1 MSKKTFAIITLIA
14 VLLLNLEGIVNAL
27 KVKAQTETLIEV
39 PLPSPKDLDSVL
51 EQEPAVYE
59 NIDSPEYWGEVMVC
73 STGIYQKITSWI
85 NTALSVVLNPVCQM
99 LGRTLSFLGIGGT
112 AISGECII
120 NTGGAD
126 TTQQCKEWVAKKKA
140 TLKAKMA
147 EMTKLLLRIAVKT
160 FMDRLVSNAV
170 DWISGRTT
178 GDPQFVTNWRQFFG
192 DVMDE
197 AFGRFIENS
206 PFSELCEPFR
216 YLVRVGTTLPG
227 KPPFPTCTLSRVVS
241 NIESFYDN
249 FSNGGWLAFE
259 ESFYPWNNAFGAY
272 LMTQESLKNELSE
285 SQQEAEKK
293 TQSGYKPTEWCI
305 KTKKDPATGQEICVE
320 KVVSIPGEAKSDLT
334 SKVLTNQ
341 LEKSDSYFLTSADL
355 KGYSEM
361 IAQALISRL
370 LKSAKELLIGGKWYG
385 KGLLALPEKGDSGP
399 SLNLRYACKT
409 YGGSKVCEIDA
420 NGPYFSKESCEAV
433 CTGSTLRFKCDTE
446 LQICVADP
454 NGSYSD
460 YDSCSRVCYPSIT
473 PSPPP
478 SENRYSCN
486 EVEGL
491 CELDPN
497 GDFTSL
503 TSCQKYCGGREPS
516 PPPQY

>member
-14 VLLLNLEGIVNAL
+14 ILLLNLEGVVDVKKANAQVSL
-27 KVKAQTETLIEV
+27 PTVEKSLPPINDMEPVIESA
-39 PLPSPKDLDSVL
+39 P
-51 EQEPAVYE
+51 EVYDAE
-59 NIDSPEYWGEVMVC
+59 NWGEVMVC
-73 STGIYQKITSWI
+73 STGLYQRVSSWI
-85 NTALSVVLNPVCQM
+85 NTALSIILNPVCQG
-99 LGRTLSFLGIGGT
+99 LGRIVEFLGSGGT
-112 AISGECII
+112 TVSGECII

-140 TLKAKMA
+140 ALKAKMA
-147 EMTKLLLRIAVKT
+147 EMTKLSLRIAVKT

-192 DVMDE
+192 DVVDE
-197 AFGRFIENS
+197 AFGFFIENS
-206 PFSELCEPFR
+206 PFSQLCEPFR
-216 YLVRVGTTLPG
+216 YTVRIGTTLPG

-272 LMTQESLKNELSE
+272 LMTQESLNAELTAARE
-285 SQQEAEKK
+285 EAEKK

-320 KVVSIPGEAKSDLT
+320 KVVSIPGEAKSDVT

-341 LEKSDSYFLTSADL
+341 LDKADTYFLTSADL
-355 KGYSEM
+355 KGYAEM
-361 IAQALISRL
+361 IAQAIMSRL
-370 LKSAKELLIGGKWYG
+370 IKSAKELLIDGKWYG
-385 KGLLALPEKGDSGP
+385 KGLLNLPEKGDSGP

-420 NGPYFSKESCEAV
+420 NGPYLSKESCEAV
-433 CTGSTLRFKCDTE
+433 CTGSSIRFKCDTQ
-446 LQICVADP
+446 LQICVTDP
-454 NGSYSD
+454 NGNYSD
-460 YDSCSRVCYPSIT
+460 YDSCNRVCYPTIT
-473 PSPPP
+473 TPPP

-486 EVEGL
+486 ETEGL

-503 TSCQKYCGGREPS
+503 TSCQKYCGSEPP

>member
-14 VLLLNLEGIVNAL
+14 ILFLNLEGVIDAKKTNAQIT
-27 KVKAQTETLIEV
+27 VPIEAS
-39 PLPSPKDLDSVL
+39 LPSSRDLDSVL
-51 EQEPAVYE
+51 DQAPEVYD

-73 STGIYQKITSWI
+73 SSSLYKNISSIL
-85 NTALSVVLNPVCQM
+85 NMALSIIRTPICIA
-99 LGRTLSFLGIGGT
+99 LGAAFSLLGSGFE
-112 AISGECII
+112 APGECMI
-120 NTGGAD
+120 NVGGPD
-126 TTQQCKEWVAKKKA
+126 TTQSCKEWVAKKKA
-140 TLKAKMA
+140 TLKAKLA

-192 DVMDE
+192 DVVDE
-197 AFGRFIENS
+197 AFGLFIENS

-216 YLVRVGTTLPG
+216 YTVRVGTTLPG
-227 KPPFPTCTLSRVVS
+227 KPPFPTCTLSKVVS

-249 FSNGGWLAFE
+249 FSNGSWLAFE

-272 LMTQESLKNELSE
+272 LMTQEALNAELTE
-285 SQQEAEKK
+285 AREEAEKK

-320 KVVSIPGEAKSDLT
+320 KVVSIPGEAKSDVT

-341 LEKSDSYFLTSADL
+341 LDKADTYFLTSADL
-355 KGYSEM
+355 KGYAEM
-361 IAQALISRL
+361 IAQAIMSRL
-370 LKSAKELLIGGKWYG
+370 IKSAKELLIDGKWYG
-385 KGLLALPEKGDSGP
+385 KGLLNLPEKGDSGP

-420 NGPYFSKESCEAV
+420 NGPYLSKESCEAV
-433 CTGSTLRFKCDTE
+433 CTGSSIRFKCDTQ
-446 LQICVADP
+446 LQICVTDP
-454 NGSYSD
+454 NGNYSD
-460 YDSCSRVCYPSIT
+460 YDSCNRVCYPTIT
-473 PSPPP
+473 TPPP

-486 EVEGL
+486 ETEGL

-503 TSCQKYCGGREPS
+503 TSCQKYCGSEPP